1 MNCKEY
7 YEEFLR
13 QKNLKMSKISK
24 GSIISGS
31 FLEELENN
39 KNFSQI
45 SKPKI
50 VRNISDCRS
59 FYDIYSKCK
68 DDRYKNNCYHLLET
82 YNDCLKQSK

>member
-13 QKNLKMSKISK
+13 QKNKSILKSESYSKDSK
-24 GSIISGS
+24 KEKEIDDY
-31 FLEELENN
+31 
-39 KNFSQI
+39 KNVLQQI

-59 FYDIYSKCK
+59 FFDIYSKCK
-68 DDRYKNNCYHLLET
+68 ENSYKNNCYRLLET
-82 YNDCLKQSK
+82 YNDCLKKTK